1 MCCTRCNALESFF
14 FSLSSLQISFVVLLH
29 FETVTLD
36 QFTFLSGVRCK
47 MIGNIGVRVNQRYN
61 RIDAANRQFRHSPT
75 TMALTKTQSL
85 EHSHLSSS
93 LSFFSIQVWSIDF
106 IHSHETQRERDHFYF
121 SIYRL
126 LIGFHFH
133 LSLSNSIIIGG
144 KMTN

>member
-93 LSFFSIQVWSIDF
+93 SSLSFFSIQVWSIDF
-106 IHSHETQRERDHFYF
+106 IHSHETHRERERSFLLFYLSFADRF
-121 SIYRL
+121 S
-126 LIGFHFH
+126 F
-133 LSLSNSIIIGG
+133 SLEPFE
-144 KMTN
+144 